1 MITAAPGQPLHDALH
16 QIGEHSFSQLP
27 VYEDGSYLG
36 LLTTNAVAPVTAD
49 HASQLV
55 DDRNDA
61 RVVA

>member
-36 LLTTNAVAPVTAD
+36 LLTTNAVAP
-49 HASQLV
+49 
-55 DDRNDA
+55 
-61 RVVA
+61 